1 MKKTTT
7 SEQAL
12 ASHKDLRGA
21 VAGAWEA
28 VGQSFEQFCLL
39 AGVSALSEMMESD
52 VTALA
57 GDAHARNADKA
68 GYRWGTTR
76 GRLGFQDGKVELQR
90 PRVRSKATGKE
101 MALRAFEVFLTTKE
115 KFPT

>member
-12 ASHKDLRGA
+12 ASQNELRGA

-28 VGQSFEQFCLL
+28 VGQSFDQFCLL
-39 AGVSALSEMMESD
+39 AGISALREMMEGD

-57 GDAHARNADKA
+57 GDAHARNADKPE
-68 GYRWGTTR
+68 YR
-76 GRLGFQDGKVELQR
+76 
-90 PRVRSKATGKE
+90 
-101 MALRAFEVFLTTKE
+101 
-115 KFPT
+115 